1 MSSHKSYTDE
11 NENTVS
17 THPKSIAPGLTAL
30 GMDMWSGVA
39 ISHDAVGGNLSC
51 CSLKTSAS
59 PSGQKGRLC
68 SLACLDLGA
77 GKCLPLAN
85 AM

>member
-1 MSSHKSYTDE
+1 MSSHKSPTDE

-17 THPKSIAPGLTAL
+17 VHPKSIAPGLTAL
-30 GMDMWSGVA
+30 GMDMWLGAA
-39 ISHDAVGGNLSC
+39 ISHDAVGDLSC

-59 PSGQKGRLC
+59 PSGQKRRLC
-68 SLACLDLGA
+68 CLACLNLGA

>member
-1 MSSHKSYTDE
+1 MSSHQSHRDE
-11 NENTVS
+11 KENSVS
-17 THPKSIAPGLTAL
+17 AHPKSIAPGLAIL
-30 GMDMWSGVA
+30 GMDIGQVQL
-39 ISHDAVGGNLSC
+39 DAVGGALSC

-68 SLACLDLGA
+68 CLACLNLGA